1 MNRQLCKM
9 LFFSFG
15 LCLAGLFS
23 ACRGCVLYIGTYKIT
38 NQTFYSMK
46 KLLLALFTAV
56 LAVTASAQTVVT
68 FVAGTDKTNVTD
80 SNKPDEITKDG
91 ITISFSLGNF
101 GNAQYRCYK
110 GATMTVTSSIGNIAS
125 VEIVSTANAG
135 KNYGPDLFSTTAGTY
150 TYEGKN
156 GTWTGD
162 AESVVLTTSGQVR
175 MSQIVITTAA
185 AEGTVA
191 KPTVKPAGGTY
202 YGDLEVSM
210 TVADGCTAKYTV
222 NDAGY
227 EDTYDET
234 ITLEAP
240 GTYTVKAYAVD
251 ATGKKSDVVET
262 TYELKEIVNY
272 TSIADLRANCTA
284 TSQSTAAVV
293 TFSFENLLVTGVSGS
308 NVFVTDGSNSYVLYA
323 ANTLKKGD
331 MISGKVAGKLYQ
343 YNGLGELSVTDSF
356 ADVTVVSS
364 GNEVA
369 AKTIAIDDAVSSYD
383 TYEASYVKF
392 ANVTFQADKIGTTY
406 GQSDYRAVA
415 IEDEAGDQINIYD
428 QFNVLTETTFYTTKK
443 YDVCCYVV
451 NYKGTKQVY
460 VLDASDVKVLTDLKT
475 PNFKWIAR
483 EVTVYMGDKVPMALT
498 NDSDGE
504 VVYSSSDATVAT
516 IDADGNIT
524 LVGAGKCDIVAAV
537 PETENYL
544 AATATFTL
552 TVMEKTGGIETFANG
567 GFEEWKSD
575 SEPTGWK
582 STTTASNATLSK
594 STDAHSG
601 DYSVC
606 VKNTSSNSR
615 LASKEYLLEAG
626 WYTMQFYA
634 KSVADA
640 ENKAT
645 TCPGYAPWDSEKN
658 KMGTYVY
665 GAYANDLSST
675 EWTLVTFT
683 FQLEEKTQ
691 INLVA
696 MNPKSTDTV
705 KHGNLL
711 VDDFKFRAA
720 TENEI
725 VATGISSVKAETE
738 DGAIYNVA
746 GQKVNADYR
755 GIVIKNGKKYL
766 KK

>member
-1 MNRQLCKM
+1 
-9 LFFSFG
+9 
-15 LCLAGLFS
+15 
-23 ACRGCVLYIGTYKIT
+23 
-38 NQTFYSMK
+38 MK

-175 MSQIVITTAA
+175 MSQIVVTTAA

-293 TFSFENLLVTGVSGS
+293 SFSFENLLVTGVSGS
-308 NVFVTDGSNSYVLYA
+308 NVFVTDGSNSYLLYA

-383 TYEASYVKF
+383 TYEAAYVKF

-552 TVMEKTGGIETFANG
+552 TVMEKTGGIETFVNG
-567 GFEEWKSD
+567 DFEEWKSD

-594 STDAHSG
+594 STDAHGG

-696 MNPKSTDTV
+696 MNPKSTDAV

-711 VDDFKFRAA
+711 VDDFELRAA